1 MLMVKQN
8 YVPAPPFFFLDF
20 FWGSSL
26 FFLDFFWW
34 SSLFFF
40 LLGIPTVHSR
50 ALEGLWAVET
60 QADAFMGVAGASTAG
75 PGSVHV
81 LEEWPAGLLPMH
93 EGQ

>member
-8 YVPAPPFFFLDF
+8 YVPAPLFFLDF
-20 FWGSSL
+20 FWWSSL

-34 SSLFFF
+34 SSLFF

>member
-8 YVPAPPFFFLDF
+8 YVPAPPFF
-20 FWGSSL
+20 
-26 FFLDFFWW
+26 LDFFWW
-34 SSLFFF
+34 SSLFFWGTSF
-40 LLGIPTVHSR
+40 GGPLFFFKLGIPTVHSR

-60 QADAFMGVAGASTAG
+60 QADVFMGVAGASTAG